1 MWVRAGASM
10 IEAALLG
17 RLALLAAPVMGMAS
31 PLAAEPAPPEQPQVD
46 ALTASPETFRLVL
59 ENETVRVLEYTL
71 LPGQKDRPHTH
82 PQRVAHVVSG
92 GTLRIGL
99 PDGNTIIVEEK
110 AGTSAWSDPAP
121 LHDTENIGTTPIV
134 ILLVEVKSSF
144 DEDFR

>member
-1 MWVRAGASM
+1 M

-17 RLALLAAPVMGMAS
+17 RLALLAAPVMGMGS
-31 PLAAEPAPPEQPQVD
+31 PLAAEPAPPEQSQVD

-82 PQRVAHVVSG
+82 PQRVAYVVSG

-110 AGTSAWSDPAP
+110 TGTSAWSDPAP

-144 DEDFR
+144 DKDSR